1 MHGLP
6 APDPPAPGSDERARL
21 AALRSLDVLDTPPER
36 AFDDIVA
43 LACTLTGAETAVVSL
58 IDEARQWF
66 KARAGTD
73 MLQTPRDI
81 AFCDHVVRDKATIV
95 VPDATR
101 DPRFVDNPMVAAG
114 PHIRF
119 YAGAPVTTPD
129 GHVLGA
135 VSVFDP
141 RPRDAFDQSP
151 ALEALARQAAA
162 LLTGRRQAE
171 RRAVE
176 RASLTRELDRL
187 WTLTHDL
194 ILICDLEGV
203 VAAANPAWRAVFGA
217 VKPGATVRMR
227 EFLVDPAERPDL
239 NEIPDGAAKAIT
251 LDYTDRDGRARTI
264 AWTLRRE
271 GGQIYG
277 IGRDD
282 TALRAAERELVQSQK
297 MEALGQLTGGIA
309 HDFNNLLTI
318 IIGNLDIAGRRLE
331 GGDVARVTRAL
342 TEATEGATRA
352 ATLTQRLLAFAR
364 RQRLAP
370 RAIAPAALLADMRP
384 LIEHAAGDGTM
395 LEMLVQEGAWAIEAD
410 AGQLENAIL
419 NLAVN
424 ARDAMA
430 GREAGLTIAVANAAL
445 DPDDAARHRATPGD
459 YVRIAVVD
467 TGAGMTAA
475 TLARALE
482 PFFTTKGVGRGTGL
496 GLSQVEGFV
505 RQSGGFVTIDS
516 IVGQGTTIHLWLP
529 RSMGVPA
536 EPPIPTG
543 ARSTAPRSP
552 KVMVVEDNDGL
563 RELVV
568 ETLRDAG
575 YRVIEAHDGRAALSL
590 FARQAE
596 LPELVLS
603 DVMMPVLD
611 GFQLA
616 AEIRRRAPDTRVLL
630 MSGYAGAETAVAPG
644 EEVLLVKP
652 FTAATLLERIGQV
665 IRVPV

>member
-1 MHGLP
+1 MRGP
-6 APDPPAPGSDERARL
+6 IAPDRQEHARL
-21 AALRSLDVLDTPPER
+21 TALRSLDILDTPPER

-43 LACTLTGAETAVVSL
+43 LARALTGAETAVVSL

-73 MLQTPRDI
+73 MIQTPREI
-81 AFCDHVVRDKATIV
+81 AFCDHVVRGGAAV
-95 VPDATR
+95 MVPDATR
-101 DPRFVDNPMVAAG
+101 DPRFADNPMVVAA

-119 YAGAPVTTPD
+119 YAGAPIVTPD

-141 RPRDAFDQSP
+141 QPRMAFEQAP

-162 LLTGRRQAE
+162 LLTIHHRAE

-176 RASLTRELDRL
+176 RASLSRELDRL
-187 WTLTHDL
+187 WALAHDL
-194 ILICDLEGV
+194 ILICDLDGV
-203 VAAANPAWRAVFGA
+203 VSAANPAWREVFGA
-217 VKPGATVRMR
+217 LPPQGTVRMR
-227 EFLVDPAERPDL
+227 DFLVDPADRPDL
-239 NEIPDGAAKAIT
+239 TAVMDGAAKSFT
-251 LDYTDRDGRARTI
+251 LDYRGADGRSRTI
-264 AWTLRRE
+264 TWTLRRE
-271 GGQIYG
+271 GDQIYG

-282 TALRAAERELVQSQK
+282 TALRAAERELVQAQK

-331 GGDVARVTRAL
+331 RGDLSRVTRAL
-342 TEATEGATRA
+342 NEASEGATRA

-370 RAIAPAALLADMRP
+370 RAIAPATLLADMRS
-384 LIEHAAGDGTM
+384 LIEHAAGDATI
-395 LEMLVQEGAWAIEAD
+395 LEMLVQEGVWAIEAD
-410 AGQLENAIL
+410 AGQLENAIV
-419 NLAVN
+419 NLAMN

-430 GREAGLTIAVANAAL
+430 GREARLSIAVGNDAVDGEAGRRNRAA
-445 DPDDAARHRATPGD
+445 PGD
-459 YVRIAVVD
+459 YVRITVAD
-467 TGAGMTAA
+467 IGTGMAEE

-516 IVGQGTTIHLWLP
+516 ALDQGTAVHLWLP
-529 RSMGVPA
+529 RSTDIPA
-536 EPPIPTG
+536 EPALPTG
-543 ARSTAPRSP
+543 TQSTAPRSP

-596 LPELVLS
+596 PPELVLS
-603 DVMMPVLD
+603 DVMMPILD

-616 AEIRRRAPDTRVLL
+616 AEIRARAPMTRVLL
-630 MSGYAGAETAVAPG
+630 MSGYTGAQTAAAPG
-644 EEVLLVKP
+644 ETLLVKP
-652 FTAATLLERIGQV
+652 FTTGALLD
-665 IRVPV
+665 RVRQTIALPA